1 MSSTDPRGGLKLH
14 RSCVMSQNWLSVQ
27 SLSENKVRFFIC
39 HPLMMVRIIFDP
51 MSSMALCVN
60 IWWYVMNAK
69 HMDRMSKLPVT
80 HIDYKSVGLH
90 SKDILIT
97 DSILTVSGIYC
108 FHIYNYR
115 TFGYRSD
122 PYCFWHIL
130 FPPNYRTY
138 GTFLSVIK
146 SAAWDLCSH
155 IFSSPFYF
163 NTNMHLIS
171 HNTRPIFPKYSISR
185 SSNFC
190 LETICYANI
199 MCKFTAYLWIFKGSV
214 YMCKC
219 TQYGSDGPWHEADII
234 DMY

>member
-1 MSSTDPRGGLKLH
+1 MIFLKVTWPIRKRWAYDPYRCGHQTLNCIGLVSCVKTGCQFKACPKSKSTDEGKNNFWP
-14 RSCVMSQNWLSVQ
+14 
-27 SLSENKVRFFIC
+27 
-39 HPLMMVRIIFDP
+39 
-51 MSSMALCVN
+51 
-60 IWWYVMNAK
+60 YVIY
-69 HMDRMSKLPVT
+69 DRMCKHPMVCYECKT
-80 HIDYKSVGLH
+80 HGPQVSTSCNTHWLQICWLTLKRHFDYRF
-90 SKDILIT
+90 
-97 DSILTVSGIYC
+97 DSYC
-108 FHIYNYR
+108 IWY
-115 TFGYRSD
+115 
-122 PYCFWHIL
+122 IL
-130 FPPNYRTY
+130 FPPKYRTC

-171 HNTRPIFPKYSISR
+171 HNTRPSFPKYSISR